1 MLGFTRLLLS
11 EKPLD
16 LKLLQVG
23 TPVATLQ
30 INGANMRIS
39 EAATISGLGIDTIRY
54 YEKSGII
61 PPLDRGSDGQR
72 RFSPETVD
80 WLTLLYWLRETGM
93 PLKTMREFAALYRQ
107 GDRTIPQR
115 KAVLLAHSDQL
126 AKRRKDLDHCEEIL
140 AHKLAIYK
148 VYEETLE

>member
-1 MLGFTRLLLS
+1 
-11 EKPLD
+11 
-16 LKLLQVG
+16 
-23 TPVATLQ
+23 
-30 INGANMRIS
+30 MRIS
-39 EAATISGLGIDTIRY
+39 EAAKISGLGIDTIRY

-107 GDRTIPQR
+107 GDQTIPQR

-126 AKRRKDLDHCEEIL
+126 AKRRTDLDHCEEIL
-140 AHKLAIYK
+140 VHKLAIYK
-148 VYEETLE
+148 VYEEALE